1 MKPLQHLMLIALKD
15 ALIVVAAFT
24 LYEIIEELKLEWT
37 SRNPAKEG
45 LHEHYGRLYHLISI
59 FVADF
64 SIGCLMYYFFNV
76 VQ

>member
-1 MKPLQHLMLIALKD
+1 MKPLHHLLVIALKN

-24 LYEIIEELKLEWT
+24 LYEIIEELKSEWT
-37 SRNPAKEG
+37 LNHPDKES

-64 SIGCLMYYFFNV
+64 SIGLLVYYFFNV
-76 VQ
+76 IH

>member
-1 MKPLQHLMLIALKD
+1 MKPLHHLLLIAVKD

-24 LYEIIEELKLEWT
+24 LYEIIEELKSEWFLK
-37 SRNPAKEG
+37 NPEKES
-45 LHEHYGRLYHLISI
+45 EHKNYGRLYHLISI